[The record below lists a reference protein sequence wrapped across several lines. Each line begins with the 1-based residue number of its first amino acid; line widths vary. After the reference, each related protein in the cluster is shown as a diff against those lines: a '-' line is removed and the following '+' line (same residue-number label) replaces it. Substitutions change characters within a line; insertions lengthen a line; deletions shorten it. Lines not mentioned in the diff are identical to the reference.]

1 MGKSRKRWKITI
13 EEYETLVGHSLARCP
28 FTEFIKEKIGDYV
41 DWEVRGRYREKIDNT
56 YWKARERLGKTDIDM
71 KILTHIFA
79 QLVIP
84 LKAKGYTRTT
94 IWNKIGKQ
102 QIQIE
107 AELLTLLRM
116 LYSYQTLRTVFKTVL
131 DALEEKPKAKRGRKP
146 KREYPL
152 EELKKM
158 QESGMSLRQIA
169 KETGIPKSTIHRLLS
184 QNTK

>member
-1 MGKSRKRWKITI
+1 
-13 EEYETLVGHSLARCP
+13 
-28 FTEFIKEKIGDYV
+28 
-41 DWEVRGRYREKIDNT
+41 
-56 YWKARERLGKTDIDM
+56 
-71 KILTHIFA
+71 
-79 QLVIP
+79 
-84 LKAKGYTRTT
+84 
-94 IWNKIGKQ
+94 
-102 QIQIE
+102 
-107 AELLTLLRM
+107 
-116 LYSYQTLRTVFKTVL
+116 LRTVFKTVL